1 MFIRKSEFE
10 RRIQEA
16 REEARREAWEEQR
29 FGELFRVVDKLTERL
44 DKLEGKTGEMERPT
58 IV

>member
-10 RRIQEA
+10 RKICEA

-29 FGELFRVVDKLTERL
+29 FGELFRVVDKLTDRL
-44 DKLEGKTGEMERPT
+44 DKLEGKTGETERP
-58 IV
+58 IRV

>member
-10 RRIQEA
+10 RKIYEA
-16 REEARREAWEEQR
+16 REEARREEWEEQR
-29 FGELFRVVDKLTERL
+29 FNELFRQVDKLTERL

-58 IV
+58 LV

>member
-10 RRIQEA
+10 RRIHEA

-44 DKLEGKTGEMERPT
+44 DKLEGKTGETERPT